1 MKVVLYTTHC
11 PRCNVIEQ
19 KLKAKTIEYEEITDV
34 NLIEEKGF
42 KQVPVL
48 VVDDEIMD
56 FVTANKWVN
65 DH

>member
-1 MKVVLYTTHC
+1 MKVTLYTTHC
-11 PRCNVIEQ
+11 PKCNVIEQ
-19 KLKAKTIEYEEITDV
+19 KLKAKTIEYEEITDIE
-34 NLIEEKGF
+34 LIEKKGF

-48 VVDDEIMD
+48 IVDDEIMD

>member
-11 PRCNVIEQ
+11 PRCNVLEQ

-34 NLIEEKGF
+34 DLIEEKGF

-48 VVDDEIMD
+48 VVDDEVMD
-56 FVTANKWVN
+56 FVTANSWIN
-65 DH
+65 NH

>member
-11 PRCNVIEQ
+11 PRCNVLEQ

-48 VVDDEIMD
+48 VVDDEVMD
-56 FVTANKWVN
+56 FVTANSWIN
-65 DH
+65 NH